1 MPATWP
7 KRPGICCTVA
17 WTRWKTALAS
27 VQSPNCGWW
36 FKKVEKARERWA
48 LARCACDC
56 HERVIEPKRTRL
68 PAAE

>member
-1 MPATWP
+1 L
-7 KRPGICCTVA
+7 
-17 WTRWKTALAS
+17 KTALAS
-27 VQSPNCGWW
+27 VQPPKCGWW
-36 FKKVEKARERWA
+36 FKKVEKARERWT